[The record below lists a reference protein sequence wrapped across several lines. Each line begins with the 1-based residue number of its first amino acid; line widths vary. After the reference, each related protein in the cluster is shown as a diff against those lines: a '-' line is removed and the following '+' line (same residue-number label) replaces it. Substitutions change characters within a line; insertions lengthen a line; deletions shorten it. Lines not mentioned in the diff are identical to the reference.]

1 MSSVL
6 STGICPHDIWSQT
19 VFWKKR
25 AKCRTGWSIARGA
38 SHYWHGCKAT
48 LTAPAFILLADQMGW
63 SVSRWLTRAIRRVQ
77 IQLQVSKIYLVSYL
91 SVINVSVWEALLRPA
106 PPRPLPSP
114 AAVTAEIP
122 HDGAFLHQ
130 QDSGKGWTQIQ
141 FCWAGAHW
149 GGVMGVI
156 HTLQIHWNSVQVPHF
171 YPPWQPE
178 ILTAAAQNDKIN
190 KNSWTVDQKMINW
203 QFLFFGK
210 FYLIYFINTG
220 EKVQIDN
227 GTPSFGFQVAAG
239 RTHKKWGK
247 LITIL
252 SFLISSFMWTFLS
265 INLPNIFFLYLNNK
279 SALEGSLSFLLI
291 FKFCFV

>member
-1 MSSVL
+1 MTYGHTHFS
-6 STGICPHDIWSQT
+6 GGEGKMQDRMIYCMCI
-19 VFWKKR
+19 
-25 AKCRTGWSIARGA
+25 GRGA
-38 SHYWHGCKAT
+38 SHSWNGCKAT
-48 LTAPAFILLADQMGW
+48 LTAPAFILLADQTGW

-210 FYLIYFINTG
+210 FCLIYFINTG

-265 INLPNIFFLYLNNK
+265 INLPNIFFY
-279 SALEGSLSFLLI
+279 I
-291 FKFCFV
+291 

>member
-106 PPRPLPSP
+106 PPTPITGRGHGWDPTWRS
-114 AAVTAEIP
+114 IP
-122 HDGAFLHQ
+122 TSARF
-130 QDSGKGWTQIQ
+130 WE
-141 FCWAGAHW
+141 
-149 GGVMGVI
+149 GV
-156 HTLQIHWNSVQVPHF
+156 NS
-171 YPPWQPE
+171 
-178 ILTAAAQNDKIN
+178 D
-190 KNSWTVDQKMINW
+190 
-203 QFLFFGK
+203 
-210 FYLIYFINTG
+210 
-220 EKVQIDN
+220 
-227 GTPSFGFQVAAG
+227 
-239 RTHKKWGK
+239 
-247 LITIL
+247 TIL
-252 SFLISSFMWTFLS
+252 LSSSSMGRGDGVWYIHCKYTETQFKFLISTLR
-265 INLPNIFFLYLNNK
+265 
-279 SALEGSLSFLLI
+279 GSQRY
-291 FKFCFV
+291 

>member
-1 MSSVL
+1 MSL
-6 STGICPHDIWSQT
+6 CE
-19 VFWKKR
+19 R
-25 AKCRTGWSIARGA
+25 L
-38 SHYWHGCKAT
+38 GC
-48 LTAPAFILLADQMGW
+48 
-63 SVSRWLTRAIRRVQ
+63 
-77 IQLQVSKIYLVSYL
+77 
-91 SVINVSVWEALLRPA
+91 A
-106 PPRPLPSP
+106 PPRPAHSHHRPRSRLRSHM
-114 AAVTAEIP
+114 TEHSYISKILGRGELRYNSAEQELN
-122 HDGAFLHQ
+122 GE
-130 QDSGKGWTQIQ
+130 GW
-141 FCWAGAHW
+141 W
-149 GGVMGVI
+149 GVI

-227 GTPSFGFQVAAG
+227 GTPGFGFQVAAG
-239 RTHKKWGK
+239 RTHKKIRK
-247 LITIL
+247 TDHNSVL
-252 SFLISSFMWTFLS
+252 SNFFFYVNFPFNKPAKYI
-265 INLPNIFFLYLNNK
+265 FLYLNNK

>member
-1 MSSVL
+1 MGVRPRL
-6 STGICPHDIWSQT
+6 QLQT
-19 VFWKKR
+19 
-25 AKCRTGWSIARGA
+25 
-38 SHYWHGCKAT
+38 
-48 LTAPAFILLADQMGW
+48 TAPAFILLVDQMGW
-63 SVSRWLTRAIRRVQ
+63 SVSSCLTRTVRRVQ

-91 SVINVSVWEALLRPA
+91 SVINVCVWEARLRPA
-106 PPRPLPSP
+106 PARPLPSLP
-114 AAVTAEIP
+114 RSRLRSHMTEHSYISKILGRGELGYNSAEQEDI
-122 HDGAFLHQ
+122 GE
-130 QDSGKGWTQIQ
+130 GWWGVIQIQ
-141 FCWAGAHW
+141 CKYPF
-149 GGVMGVI
+149 
-156 HTLQIHWNSVQVPHF
+156 QVPHF
-171 YPPWQPE
+171 NPPWQSE

-227 GTPSFGFQVAAG
+227 GTPGFGFQVTAG

-265 INLPNIFFLYLNNK
+265 LKLQIFSNIIYFLILYTGTFSKDFFSQRAVN
-279 SALEGSLSFLLI
+279 
-291 FKFCFV
+291 

>member
-1 MSSVL
+1 MSL
-6 STGICPHDIWSQT
+6 CE
-19 VFWKKR
+19 R
-25 AKCRTGWSIARGA
+25 LC
-38 SHYWHGCKAT
+38 C
-48 LTAPAFILLADQMGW
+48 
-63 SVSRWLTRAIRRVQ
+63 
-77 IQLQVSKIYLVSYL
+77 
-91 SVINVSVWEALLRPA
+91 A
-106 PPRPLPSP
+106 PPRPAHSHHRPRSRLRSHM
-114 AAVTAEIP
+114 TEHSYISKILGRGELRYNSAE
-122 HDGAFLHQ
+122 Q
-130 QDSGKGWTQIQ
+130 QLIGEGW
-141 FCWAGAHW
+141 W
-149 GGVMGVI
+149 GVI

-171 YPPWQPE
+171 YPPWQLE

-252 SFLISSFMWTFLS
+252 SFL
-265 INLPNIFFLYLNNK
+265 
-279 SALEGSLSFLLI
+279 
-291 FKFCFV
+291 